1 MLKVLQ
7 LNLTKVKA
15 REFTINVAHHL
26 EETSLAKQVA
36 ACLLSRRCRAEAHKE
51 PRVDVQCS
59 LGGTHTRYHR
69 APCLTYQ
76 EIRDILADHCRQ
88 SCQLIL
94 EADDIKLAMQDCLKD
109 SIVLDL
115 VNEDMEVG

>member
-15 REFTINVAHHL
+15 RELTINVAHHL
-26 EETSLAKQVA
+26 EVTSLAKQVA

-59 LGGTHTRYHR
+59 LGGTQKRYHR
-69 APCLTYQ
+69 ALCLTYQ
-76 EIRDILADHCRQ
+76 EIRDILADQCRLR
-88 SCQLIL
+88 CQLSF
-94 EADDIKLAMQDCLKD
+94 EAADIKLTMQESLKD
-109 SIVLDL
+109 IIVLDL